1 VKDGYG
7 CSVQGLGVAN
17 YGGMRS
23 VYLAGDWCTG
33 RLFGLAWDGSKWQL
47 EELLH
52 TNLQFTAGGTGEDGS
67 VYAVNCNCFYTA
79 DRGPTGNP
87 PGALWKVVP
96 ASEVKSGQETAMTV
110 QQVTQATAAASGAPQ
125 FRNTLNNQ
133 PLNMSLY
140 PNETLTTEAIQ
151 FRRTGRNPYKGDT
164 GAAASGRALY
174 DQWCASCHL
183 ADGAGRIGPN
193 LTDATVVHPRVA
205 TDVGL
210 FEIIYGGG
218 SGAMQSFGNRLTQD
232 EILRVMAFVETL
244 KKR

>member
-1 VKDGYG
+1 
-7 CSVQGLGVAN
+7 
-17 YGGMRS
+17 
-23 VYLAGDWCTG
+23 
-33 RLFGLAWDGSKWQL
+33 
-47 EELLH
+47 
-52 TNLQFTAGGTGEDGS
+52 
-67 VYAVNCNCFYTA
+67 
-79 DRGPTGNP
+79 
-87 PGALWKVVP
+87 
-96 ASEVKSGQETAMTV
+96 MTV

-164 GAAASGRALY
+164 SAAASGRALY

-193 LTDATVVHPRVA
+193 LTDTTVVHPRVA

>member
-1 VKDGYG
+1 
-7 CSVQGLGVAN
+7 
-17 YGGMRS
+17 
-23 VYLAGDWCTG
+23 
-33 RLFGLAWDGSKWQL
+33 
-47 EELLH
+47 
-52 TNLQFTAGGTGEDGS
+52 
-67 VYAVNCNCFYTA
+67 
-79 DRGPTGNP
+79 PTGNP

-164 GAAASGRALY
+164 SAAASGRALY

-193 LTDATVVHPRVA
+193 LTDTTV
-205 TDVGL
+205 
-210 FEIIYGGG
+210 
-218 SGAMQSFGNRLTQD
+218 
-232 EILRVMAFVETL
+232 
-244 KKR
+244 